1 MEADEVTYPLH
12 VILRYEIEKGL
23 FDDSIE
29 VNTLPEIWNS
39 KMKEYL
45 GVEPPTDTLGVLQD
59 THWSGGAFGYFPS
72 YTLGAIYASQ
82 FYQTLNDEKPDLDKL
97 IESGNLAT
105 IREWLNQKIH
115 RKGRLLSVP
124 ELIKEV
130 TGDNLNPNIFLN
142 YLKNKYRKIYN
153 LD

>member
-1 MEADEVTYPLH
+1 MTYPLH

-115 RKGRLLSVP
+115 QKGRLLTVP
-124 ELIKEV
+124 DLIKEV